1 MAAEMKPITGM
12 SEIEAWR
19 WLEKRNCDIRFDR
32 GNVLIVLIGEES
44 YDLCAG
50 GENVVSA
57 VLNARAEL
65 RKRGLPDE

>member
-19 WLEKRNCDIRFDR
+19 WLSKRPSRIEYVFEDGEFDCVCLEFE
-32 GNVLIVLIGEES
+32 GFNFCGTSVLSV
-44 YDLCAG
+44 
-50 GENVVSA
+50 
-57 VLNARAEL
+57 VLNAREAL